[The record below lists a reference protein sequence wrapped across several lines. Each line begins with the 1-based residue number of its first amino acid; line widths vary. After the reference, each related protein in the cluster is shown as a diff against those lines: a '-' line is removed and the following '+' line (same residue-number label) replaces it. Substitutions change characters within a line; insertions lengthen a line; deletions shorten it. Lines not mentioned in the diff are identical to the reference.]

1 MSGIV
6 EWMRRGWGMEWKS
19 GWIEEW
25 IVAVREGYGGQEYA
39 GWIVDVK

>member
-6 EWMRRGWGMEWKS
+6 EWMRRGWVMEWRS
-19 GWIEEW
+19 GWNEEW
-25 IVAVREGYGGQEYA
+25 IVAGREGYGGQEYA

>member
-1 MSGIV
+1 MSEFV
-6 EWMRRGWGMEWKS
+6 EWMRRGWVMEWRS

-25 IVAVREGYGGQEYA
+25 NVAIREEYGGQEYA

>member
-1 MSGIV
+1 
-6 EWMRRGWGMEWKS
+6 MEWRS

-25 IVAVREGYGGQEYA
+25 NVAIREEYGGQEYA